1 MYDPTD
7 LLEAARS
14 IRPLLP
20 KLLEAEAVPVDQQL
34 ADLLNQSTTG
44 ERTTAAA
51 ILDLLQSKPPT
62 QAWLKDFLRDPQRG
76 GYQPLP
82 GMPALQP
89 ATKYVCPLGN
99 DYTWYQDGSEPVPFC
114 PTHLVPLVTAQF

>member
-7 LLEAARS
+7 LFEAARS

-20 KLLEAEAVPVDQQL
+20 KLLEAEAIPVDQQL

-44 ERTTAAA
+44 ERTIAAA

-62 QAWLKDFLRDPQRG
+62 QAWLEDFLRDPQRG
-76 GYQPLP
+76 SYQPLP

-89 ATKYVCPLGN
+89 ATKYVCPIGN
-99 DYTWYQDGSEPVPFC
+99 DYTWFREGSEPVRLC
-114 PTHLVPLVTAQF
+114 ETHLVPLVPAQF